1 MQISQWWAA
10 RIFFLFSSFF
20 KNTIS
25 SSCTRNFNFMRPAL
39 QFFLGKNT
47 NFCYIIH
54 LKIISVSST
63 PFAKNHLVTFAC
75 INFVLLKTLM
85 ALISIA
91 CAIVQCFN
99 KQWLKLWWMASI
111 LDTFRELEKLKNGAL
126 RSAAISFRSWL
137 LWLHLH
143 ILVTLDIIKRL
154 TWGCTWWRMRSGR
167 CSWSRV
173 KGQLKIVSGRWF
185 GKHPVHH

>member
-1 MQISQWWAA
+1 MQISQWRAA
-10 RIFFLFSSFF
+10 RIICLFSSFF

-99 KQWLKLWWMASI
+99 KQCSDWSYGEWLPSLTHSESWKSWKTVHDA
-111 LDTFRELEKLKNGAL
+111 AP
-126 RSAAISFRSWL
+126 RS
-137 LWLHLH
+137 H
-143 ILVTLDIIKRL
+143 
-154 TWGCTWWRMRSGR
+154 
-167 CSWSRV
+167 SRV
-173 KGQLKIVSGRWF
+173 YCSDGICTFLSLYTSLRGWLGGVLGAPLELSEKAKQ
-185 GKHPVHH
+185 